1 MPTPRDLPSALS
13 RARMLCALLA
23 APKLRRGLGAMLS
36 GSGASEDPAVRGP
49 LSRLDWIDEDGEVD
63 AAALRDSAEVLALLR
78 SGEAILEVPRLL
90 EIPQKTEESREVC
103 GRIARLVYERAGR
116 GRTLNEAELNA
127 AIAMFARDV
136 ALVRRDAV
144 DAGVLT
150 RSADG
155 SAYRLA
161 DAD

>member
-23 APKLRRGLGAMLS
+23 TPKLRQGLGTMLS
-36 GSGASEDPAVRGP
+36 GAGASEDSAVRGP

-63 AAALRDSAEVLALLR
+63 AAALRETAEMLALLR
-78 SGEAILEVPRLL
+78 SGEAILEVPQLP
-90 EIPQKTEESREVC
+90 EIPQKIEESREVC
-103 GRIARLVYERAGR
+103 GRIAELVFDRVGR
-116 GRTLNEAELNA
+116 ERTLGEAELNA
-127 AIAMFARDV
+127 AIAMFAQDV

-155 SAYRLA
+155 TAYRLA
-161 DAD
+161 EAA

>member
-1 MPTPRDLPSALS
+1 MLTPHDLPSALS
-13 RARMLCALLA
+13 RARMLCAMLA
-23 APKLRRGLGAMLS
+23 TPKLRQGLGAMLT
-36 GSGASEDPAVRGP
+36 GAGRSEDPSVHGP
-49 LSRLDWIDEDGEVD
+49 LSRLDWIDEGGEVD
-63 AAALRDSAEVLALLR
+63 ADALRDSAEVLALLR
-78 SGEAILEVPRLL
+78 SGEAILEVPRLP
-90 EIPQKTEESREVC
+90 EIPQTIEESREVC
-103 GRIARLVYERAGR
+103 GRIARLVFERAGR
-116 GRTLNEAELNA
+116 GRTLSEAELNA

-161 DAD
+161 DTA

>member
-1 MPTPRDLPSALS
+1 
-13 RARMLCALLA
+13 MLCALLA
-23 APKLRRGLGAMLS
+23 APKLRRGLGAVLS

-63 AAALRDSAEVLALLR
+63 AAALRESAEVLALLR
-78 SGEAILEVPRLL
+78 SGEAILDVPRLP
-90 EIPQKTEESREVC
+90 EIPQKIEESREVC
-103 GRIARLVYERAGR
+103 GRIARLVFERVGR
-116 GRTLNEAELNA
+116 GRTLGEAELNA
-127 AIAMFARDV
+127 AIAMFAPDV

-161 DAD
+161 DAA